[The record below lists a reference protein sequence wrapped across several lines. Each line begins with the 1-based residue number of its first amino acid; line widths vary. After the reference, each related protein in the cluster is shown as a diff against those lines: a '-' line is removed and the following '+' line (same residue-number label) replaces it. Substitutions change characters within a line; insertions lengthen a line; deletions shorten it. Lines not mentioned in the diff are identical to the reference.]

1 MDYVHCQFNN
11 TFLAKNATCKLTFVN
26 RTQKAFSLKI
36 HSLTKLSSFEEIIHY
51 QLFYRYRTGWRI
63 FLVNFKDNFCDY
75 VTKGNVKSKVLNLL
89 IPAVEKYSNT
99 NLTCPYVGPFSI
111 DKMPISA
118 EIFKNPFVPVGKYY
132 LNVTL
137 SYVKDLIFSL
147 QFYFTVP
154 EGRSI
159 ENDGLGR

>member
-1 MDYVHCQFNN
+1 MHCQFSNK
-11 TFLAKNATCKLTFVN
+11 FLAKNASCKLTFIN
-26 RTQKAFSLKI
+26 RTQKAFSLKFV
-36 HSLTKLSSFEEIIHY
+36 SLMSISTEEILHF

-63 FLVNFKDNFCDY
+63 FLINFKDNFCDY
-75 VTKGNVKSKVLNLL
+75 VTKGNPKATGLNLL
-89 IPAVEKYSNT
+89 IPVVKKYSNV
-99 NLTCPYVGPFSI
+99 NLTCPYVGPYSI
-111 DKMPISA
+111 NKMPA
-118 EIFKNPFVPVGKYY
+118 NAKMFNYPFIPVGKYY

-137 SYVKDLIFSL
+137 SYMTELILSL